1 MAGQQNFSKE
11 MNQLFLNKMEA
22 KIMTERR
29 FQTEREAKG
38 DDYKFCY
45 DCNYFY
51 GDDECNN
58 CIYYDDG
65 EEVNTNEK

>member
-1 MAGQQNFSKE
+1 
-11 MNQLFLNKMEA
+11 
-22 KIMTERR
+22 MTERR